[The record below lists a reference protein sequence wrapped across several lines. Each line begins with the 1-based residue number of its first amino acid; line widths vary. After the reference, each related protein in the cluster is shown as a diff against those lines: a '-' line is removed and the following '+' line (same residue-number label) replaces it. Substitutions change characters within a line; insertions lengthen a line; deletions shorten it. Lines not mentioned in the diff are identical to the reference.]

1 MKILLITQGVS
12 RLVKPIL
19 KCEFNIVGVVEAM
32 PRNYHEQKKQNKII
46 KIIKYFY
53 HKAKGRPVNLK
64 ELTEK
69 SEIPYNYICKGRDTS
84 VTSWVR
90 NLKPDLIVIYS
101 MSQLIKKELID
112 IPALGVINLHP
123 SYLPEYRGA
132 NPDFWQY
139 YNMEMNPGVT
149 VHYVNEGED
158 TGDIIYQQRV
168 HIPLGTKSPER
179 LDKLISETGVPL
191 MLQAIQAIKDGCT
204 PRAPQPLKSPNERAR
219 NLMGNEYDTI
229 IDWHTWPIER
239 TWHVLRGTEL
249 WLNAVK
255 QPAGL
260 FKGQRWVIGGYYKQS
275 NSRKPGT
282 IVKFSGKRAI
292 AVPEGY
298 IFISVNFNFKRAVL
312 NVLKV

>member
-19 KCEFNIVGVVEAM
+19 ESDFNIVGIVEAM
-32 PRNYHEQKKQNKII
+32 PRNHHEQKKHNKII
-46 KIIKYFY
+46 KIIKYLY
-53 HKAKGRPVNLK
+53 HKAKGRSVNLK
-64 ELTEK
+64 EL
-69 SEIPYNYICKGRDTS
+69 SDQGGVPYNYICKGRDAD
-84 VTSWVR
+84 VTRWVR
-90 NLKPDLIVIYS
+90 NLKPDLMVIYS

-158 TGDIIYQQRV
+158 TGEIIYQQRV

-179 LDKLISETGVPL
+179 LDKLISEAGVPL
-191 MLQAIQAIKDGCT
+191 MLQAIQAIKDGCA
-204 PRAPQPLKSPNERAR
+204 PRKEQPLESPNERAR
-219 NLMGNEYDTI
+219 NLMGDEHDTI

-249 WLNAVK
+249 WLNAVE

-260 FKGQRWVIGGYYKQS
+260 FKGQRWVIGNYLKQS
-275 NSRKPGT
+275 NSHKPGS
-282 IVKFSGKRAI
+282 IVKFNGKRAI
-292 AVPEGY
+292 AVAEGY
-298 IFISVNFNFKRAVL
+298 IFLSVNFNFKRAVL

>member
-1 MKILLITQGVS
+1 MKVLLITQGVS

-19 KCEFNIVGVVEAM
+19 ESNFNIVGIVEAM
-32 PRNYHEQKKQNKII
+32 PRNYHENKNHNKLF
-46 KIIKYFY
+46 KIIKYLY
-53 HKAKGRPVNLK
+53 HKAKGRPVNLR
-64 ELTEK
+64 EL
-69 SEIPYNYICKGRDTS
+69 SEQGGIPYNYICKGRDADVS
-84 VTSWVR
+84 RWVR

-112 IPALGVINLHP
+112 IPKLGVINLHP

-168 HIPLGTKSPER
+168 HIPLGTKSPAR

-191 MLQAIQAIKDGCT
+191 MLQAIQAIKDGH
-204 PRAPQPLKSPNERAR
+204 ALKKPQPLESPNERAR
-219 NLMGNEYDTI
+219 NLMASEHSTI
-229 IDWHTWPIER
+229 IDWHNWPIER
-239 TWHVLRGTEL
+239 VWHVLRGTEL
-249 WLNAVK
+249 WLNAIE
-255 QPAGL
+255 QPKGL
-260 FKGQRWVIGGYYKQS
+260 LQGQRWVIGDYLKQP
-275 NSRKPGT
+275 NFHKPSS
-282 IVKFSGKRAI
+282 IVMFNGKRAI
-292 AVPEGY
+292 ALPEGY
-298 IFISVNFNFKRAVL
+298 IFLSVNFKFKRAVL